1 MSVPFTV
8 RTATVD
14 DIPALAHHR
23 VAMFLDIG
31 NLAVADAPA
40 LEDATAEWMRE
51 AMPVGGFHA
60 WVACDAAGVVVGGA
74 GMQLRPLIP
83 RPRPGG
89 GIRRGL
95 QGLLVNV
102 YTEPAWRR
110 RGVAEAIV
118 RRALAD
124 ARGLRLANV
133 VLHASADGRP
143 LYERLGFTM
152 TNEMQHDVDTI
163 ERTMTHALDAR
174 ARA

>member
-1 MSVPFTV
+1 MPVPFTV

-14 DIPALAHHR
+14 DIPALARHR

-31 NLAVADAPA
+31 NIAPADAPA

-60 WVACDAAGVVVGGA
+60 WVACAGGTIVGGA
-74 GMQLRPLIP
+74 GMQLRPIMP

-89 GIRRGL
+89 GVRRGL

-110 RGVAEAIV
+110 RGVAEAVV

-152 TNEMQHDVDTI
+152 TDEMQHDVDTM
-163 ERTMTHALDAR
+163 ERPMTHTLDTQAR
-174 ARA
+174 A